1 MPTER
6 DLLVSALRHLAGA
19 SYDRTPPY
27 DEGSLDCVRFTYA
40 VLKDLWPNVIPQ
52 HHAAIHLLDA
62 SKPFSPVQAAQDA
75 GVGSRLPH
83 TAVRGDGKLVHG
95 PQAGCWHLC
104 QGWKSLDPL
113 QSGHGWF
120 WYEPATPVL
129 GGGLILQA
137 TNAKHPWVRPM
148 YWQDQMDK
156 FPHTRLAVLHL
167 DG

>member
-1 MPTER
+1 MPPTER

-19 SYDRTPPY
+19 TYDRTPPY
-27 DEGSLDCVRFTYA
+27 DDGSLDCVRFTYA
-40 VLKDLWPNVIPQ
+40 VLKDLWPDIIPQ
-52 HHAAIHLLDA
+52 HHADIHLLDA
-62 SKPFSPVQAAQDA
+62 SKPFSPVYAMEPS
-75 GVGSRLPH
+75 GVGKPV
-83 TAVRGDGKLVHG
+83 TV

-104 QGWKSLDPL
+104 QGWKSLEPL

-148 YWQDQMDK
+148 YWQDQLDK

-167 DG
+167 GVL